1 MDSHRRVVIT
11 GLGLVTP
18 VGCNVGNTWKA
29 IVAGQSGIAPITG
42 FDPTS
47 FDSRIAGE
55 VKGFLTPDFLDKK
68 ECRRL
73 DRFVQYALAAA
84 KEAADDADLTPKTL
98 PACRAGVIIGSGIG
112 GLRVIE
118 AEHKNLLNAGPG
130 RISPF
135 LIPML
140 IPDIAAGRV
149 AMLFRFKGPNFA
161 TVSACAS
168 GAHALGV
175 ALREIRAG
183 KSDLMIAGGTE
194 SCITPLGLGG
204 FCSMK
209 ALSTRND
216 QPQRAS
222 RPFEKDRDGF
232 VMAEGAGILIL
243 EELEHARRRNAE
255 IYAEM
260 VGYGASAD
268 AYHITAPD
276 PEGTGMALAMESA
289 LQDAVLKPEEIDYIN
304 AHGTSTRWNDLVET
318 KAIKQVFG
326 VKAKE
331 IPVSSTKSMT
341 GHMLGA
347 SGAVELA
354 FCCLAL
360 RDNIVPPTINY
371 ETPDPDCDLD
381 YVPNQ
386 NRSLPLRSALSN
398 SFGFGGH
405 NAVLVLKKMR
415 KKNG

>member
-1 MDSHRRVVIT
+1 MDSQRRVVIT

-18 VGCNVGNTWKA
+18 VGCNVGDTWKA

-42 FDPTS
+42 FDPAS

-84 KEAADDADLTPKTL
+84 KEAADDADLTPETL
-98 PACRAGVIIGSGIG
+98 PSCRAGVIIGSGIG

-243 EELEHARRRNAE
+243 EELEHARRRNAK

-260 VGYGASAD
+260 AGYGASAD

-318 KAIKQVFG
+318 KAIKKVFG

-386 NRSLPLRSALSN
+386 SRSLPLRSALSN

-405 NAVLVLKKMR
+405 NAVLVVKKM
-415 KKNG
+415 

>member
-1 MDSHRRVVIT
+1 
-11 GLGLVTP
+11 
-18 VGCNVGNTWKA
+18 
-29 IVAGQSGIAPITG
+29 
-42 FDPTS
+42 
-47 FDSRIAGE
+47 
-55 VKGFLTPDFLDKK
+55 
-68 ECRRL
+68 L

-84 KEAADDADLTPKTL
+84 KEAADDADLTPETL
-98 PACRAGVIIGSGIG
+98 PSCRAGVIIGSGIG

-168 GAHALGV
+168 GAYALGV

-243 EELEHARRRNAE
+243 EELEHARRRNAK

-260 VGYGASAD
+260 AGYGASAD

-318 KAIKQVFG
+318 KAIKKVFG

-386 NRSLPLRSALSN
+386 SRSLPLRSALSN

-405 NAVLVLKKMR
+405 NAVLVVKKM
-415 KKNG
+415 